1 MVILWDKM
9 PLSKALAMS
18 LQTAQRGGK
27 LPPRCL
33 LCSGHCSRQTRGKPA
48 VDIFRL
54 LVMITVFL
62 DLIPKSI
69 DFSKVFGYNI
79 SNRIREGVYADRKE
93 RIFRQTARMEG

>member
-1 MVILWDKM
+1 
-9 PLSKALAMS
+9 MS
-18 LQTAQRGGK
+18 LQAASNGAAKRR
-27 LPPRCL
+27 PAACY
-33 LCSGHCSRQTRGKPA
+33 SVHCSRQTRGKPA

-93 RIFRQTARMEG
+93 GIFRQTACMEG